1 MEKVKVYLN
10 QAQSGFV
17 VCQRCGK
24 SKQIDFTNGDNRRSG
39 VAKCACGN
47 TFAVIFENRK
57 LYGKPISSYGK
68 CFATG
73 DTAEGASIELVD
85 ISRRGIRF
93 FKMDGKLLQ
102 LNEKIR
108 VSFSFGDEIIFR
120 AASVYNI
127 RNERI
132 GAKFTSLDEH
142 SKKVLGFFLPA

>member
-10 QAQSGFV
+10 EAQRGFV

-24 SKQIDFTNGDNRRSG
+24 SKQIKFTNGDNHRSG

-57 LYGKPISSYGK
+57 HRRKPINSYGK

-73 DTAEGASIELVD
+73 DTAEGASIKLVD
-85 ISRRGIRF
+85 ISRKGIRF
-93 FKMDGKLLQ
+93 IKMDGNPLQ

-108 VSFSFGDEIIFR
+108 VSFSLGDYTLFC
-120 AASVYNI
+120 AASVHNI
-127 RNERI
+127 RKEHI
-132 GAKFTSLDEH
+132 GVKFINLDKH
-142 SKKVLGFFLPA
+142 SKKVLGFFLLP